1 MRQRHKTRTVTR
13 STKLW
18 GVRYSPELTLRS
30 TEFCAP
36 ENLNFPAL
44 YQKAKNKAFSSIC
57 SEEIV
62 NFKILQ
68 SNWLR
73 VFWPIY
79 PEQDLWCIG
88 YIPI

>member
-1 MRQRHKTRTVTR
+1 MQ
-13 STKLW
+13 
-18 GVRYSPELTLRS
+18 
-30 TEFCAP
+30 
-36 ENLNFPAL
+36 N
-44 YQKAKNKAFSSIC
+44 AKNKAFSSIC

-79 PEQDLWCIG
+79 PEQDLWYIG